1 MTIFEVW
8 LLEFNEK
15 MKKEN
20 RHVLLLIDNAG
31 GHNISLE
38 LRNKLTN
45 VVTRTHFFVLPRGPT
60 YRDFSVI
67 DISRFGLNGGMVY
80 ECSISLRIK
89 LLLKT
94 YFDRYISID
103 YGIRPISDKK

>member
-1 MTIFEVW
+1 MFITNVKNLKLLMKYIINSKWVNLFEAW

-20 RHVLLLIDNAG
+20 RHVFLLIDNAG

-45 VVTRTHFFVLPRGPT
+45 VEVFYLPTNTTSVLQPL
-60 YRDFSVI
+60 D
-67 DISRFGLNGGMVY
+67 
-80 ECSISLRIK
+80 
-89 LLLKT
+89 
-94 YFDRYISID
+94 
-103 YGIRPISDKK
+103 